1 MIQAKN
7 ISHNPERTTL
17 LDKIRAQPRERL
29 RIATGD
35 VTTSAKPVVMHTI
48 LGSCV
53 AVCLYDPLL
62 LAGGMN
68 HILLP
73 GTREDACSTRL
84 GVYAMELLIN
94 ELMKRG
100 GDRRRFLAKAF
111 GGANIMTALKTTTVG
126 DDNAEF
132 VCSFLA
138 AENIPLVAQ
147 RLGGTHAVQVSFN
160 TESGKAI
167 VQSVDGSRLPN
178 LMRAEDSY
186 RRSHRADSNQCGE
199 ITLF

>member
-1 MIQAKN
+1 MIQVKD
-7 ISHNPERTTL
+7 IPHNPEKVTL
-17 LDKIRAQPRERL
+17 RDKIRTLPKSRL

-35 VTTSAKPVVMHTI
+35 VATSAKPVVMHTI

-53 AVCLYDPLL
+53 AVCLYDPVL

-94 ELMKRG
+94 ELMKQG

-147 RLGGTHAVQVSFN
+147 RLGGNHAVQVSFN
-160 TESGKAI
+160 TDSGKAI

-178 LMRAEDSY
+178 LIRAEDSY
-186 RRSHRADSNQCGE
+186 RHSHRGDTNHCGE